1 MQNAT
6 QSVLNLLTP
15 KQLVARHEWLKMGTL
30 RRYLFNRLY
39 NGLAEQKVV
48 IALSQRKLL
57 IDENK
62 FVEWVRSHGSH
73 N

>member
-1 MQNAT
+1 MERIREGRPT
-6 QSVLNLLTP
+6 FITP
-15 KQLVARHEWLKMGTL
+15 RQLVDRHEWLKMGTL

-57 IDENK
+57 IDEEK
-62 FVEWVRSHGSH
+62 FVDWLRSHGSH
-73 N
+73 C